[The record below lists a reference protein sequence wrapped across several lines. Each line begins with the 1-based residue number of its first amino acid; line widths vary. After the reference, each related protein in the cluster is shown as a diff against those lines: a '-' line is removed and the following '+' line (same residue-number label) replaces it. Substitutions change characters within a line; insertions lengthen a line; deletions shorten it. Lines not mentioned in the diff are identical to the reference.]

1 MKYRVVI
8 TRTAEK
14 HMRALPEVTRRRIDR
29 KIASLGDAP
38 IRPDTARVA
47 TTGGFR
53 ARVGDYRILFDV
65 DDTERVLTIN
75 AVRHR
80 REAYR

>member
-1 MKYRVVI
+1 
-8 TRTAEK
+8 
-14 HMRALPEVTRRRIDR
+14 MRALPEVTRRRIDR

-38 IRPDTARVA
+38 NQAGTTRVA

-53 ARVGDYRILFDV
+53 TRVGDYRILFDV
-65 DDTERVLTIN
+65 DGTERVLIIN